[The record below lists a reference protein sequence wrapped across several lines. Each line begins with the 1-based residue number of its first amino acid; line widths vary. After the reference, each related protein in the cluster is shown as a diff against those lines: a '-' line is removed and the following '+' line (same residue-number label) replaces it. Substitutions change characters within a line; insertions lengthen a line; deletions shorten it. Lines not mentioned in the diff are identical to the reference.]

1 VPRAAAGGVEL
12 HMLTCKRDLLEAL
25 WSRQELEAWASR
37 PIPPRL
43 NSGLLH
49 VPRRVF
55 NLEVLDTYLTYAFG
69 LEDRDARMQRRGE
82 QTAYAVLAAHHAD
95 AFECLPRRY
104 QISRGG
110 ARPDAV
116 CGHFVSDDFRHLLY
130 ASGMSRL
137 RKAGFLEAAPT
148 AASGL

>member
-1 VPRAAAGGVEL
+1 
-12 HMLTCKRDLLEAL
+12 
-25 WSRQELEAWASR
+25 
-37 PIPPRL
+37 
-43 NSGLLH
+43 